1 MKKLKSIVSVFLIGI
16 LTLGLVACGSKKE
29 ESKNAEDKKDL
40 KGSTIKIIATSEDYK
55 PVFEKFTKETGIKV
69 EFLSMSSGEVISRI
83 KAEGGKPMADLWFGG
98 GLDAFMDAKDSGL
111 LEKYIPE
118 EAKDI
123 KEEYKDKEGYW
134 IGKGLTIVGFLANK
148 DVLKEKNLQIPK
160 TWDDLAKP
168 EYKDEILMSNPAVS
182 GTNYAVVNVL
192 LQQKGKDAGWNYFE
206 KLNTN
211 ISYYSKR
218 GKDPQLKATAGEV
231 AIGITYIDNSI
242 LKLEKEKNMQVIYP
256 EDGIPWVVEGMAI
269 FKNANNLEG
278 AKVFENWI
286 LKKET
291 QEELAKIDG
300 KDGAMLVKPGVKGI
314 DLKVP
319 KDKLM
324 KEDLS
329 SFGKDR
335 KEILDKWKAI
345 VGNK

>member
-1 MKKLKSIVSVFLIGI
+1 VL
-16 LTLGLVACGSKKE
+16 
-29 ESKNAEDKKDL
+29 
-40 KGSTIKIIATSEDYK
+40 
-55 PVFEKFTKETGIKV
+55 
-69 EFLSMSSGEVISRI
+69 
-83 KAEGGKPMADLWFGG
+83 FGG

-118 EAKDI
+118 ESKDI

-160 TWDDLAKP
+160 TWDDLAKQ
-168 EYKDEILMSNPAVS
+168 EYKNEILMSNPAVS
-182 GTNYAVVNVL
+182 GTNYAVVNAL
-192 LQQKGKDAGWNYFE
+192 LQQKGKDVGWKYFE
-206 KLNTN
+206 NLNKN

-218 GKDPQLKATAGEV
+218 GKDPKLKTTAGEV

-242 LKLEKEKNMQVIYP
+242 VKLEKEKNMQVIYP

-269 FKNANNLEG
+269 FKNASNLEG
-278 AKVFENWI
+278 TKIFENWV

-335 KEILDKWKAI
+335 KEILDKWKAM